1 MPAAAVVAG
10 TSILQAYSA
19 NRAAKEQAGAA
30 DRATAAQERATA
42 QARADREPWRQAGM
56 TALEQMQSGMDEFNR
71 PFSMA
76 DFQADPGAKYRQDL
90 GNENLTNTMA
100 SRGSLLSGA
109 ALKAA
114 SKFNQDFA
122 SQEYGN
128 AYNRYTSNRDAK
140 YNRLASLA
148 GVGQVQANQ
157 NAASAINLGQN
168 TSDNLLQQGNARA
181 SGYIGT
187 GNALANGVNQFGD
200 WYAKNQALNGATNS
214 GGLSA
219 SNWFGG

>member
-1 MPAAAVVAG
+1 MPAAAVALG
-10 TSILQAYSA
+10 STALQAYSSH
-19 NRAAKEQAGAA
+19 RAAQEQAASA
-30 DRATAAQERATA
+30 DRATAAQTKATE

-71 PFSMA
+71 PFTMK
-76 DFQADPGAKYRQDL
+76 DFQEDPGAQYRRDL

-128 AYNRYTSNRDAK
+128 AYNRFNSNRDAK

-157 NAASAINLGQN
+157 NAQSAINLGQN
-168 TSDNLLQQGNARA
+168 VGEVLVELTSGLQSSTR
-181 SGYIGT
+181 
-187 GNALANGVNQFGD
+187 
-200 WYAKNQALNGATNS
+200 
-214 GGLSA
+214 
-219 SNWFGG
+219 

>member
-1 MPAAAVVAG
+1 MPAAAIGIG
-10 TSILQAYSA
+10 TTLLGAYSA
-19 NRAAKEQAGAA
+19 NRAAKQQAGAA
-30 DRATAAQERATA
+30 DRSTAIQQQANE

-56 TALEQMQSGMDEFNR
+56 SALEQMQSGMDEFNR
-71 PFSMA
+71 PFTMK
-76 DFQADPGAKYRQDL
+76 DFQADPGAQYRRDL

-128 AYNRYTSNRDAK
+128 AYNRFNSNRDAK

-157 NAASAINLGQN
+157 NAQSAINLGQSVGEN
-168 TSDNLLQQGNARA
+168 MLQQGNARA

-187 GNALANGVNQFGD
+187 SNAIAGGLSGLSD
-200 WYAKNQALNGATNS
+200 WGAKNQALGKS
-214 GGLSA
+214 WWGG
-219 SNWFGG
+219 